1 VHLYGSPTSPYV
13 RRVRIVAD
21 ALGVPYGFT
30 DVFTEAGQAAMR
42 KVNPL
47 WKVPAVELDG
57 KVLWDSQAI
66 LDALVRRHGW
76 GPLRP
81 PVDAED
87 ELQLVLAVNGA
98 LDSSVNVF
106 YLRREGVDV
115 DAVPYLVKQQQRVGS
130 ALDWVADRLKG
141 TSFVD
146 GRPGFAEIVLF
157 TTLDWMRFRSA
168 WDVAAHPR
176 LDAFRLA
183 WADRWADT
191 APR

>member
-1 VHLYGSPTSPYV
+1 MQLFGSATSPYV

-21 ALGVPYGFT
+21 ALGLTYGFT
-30 DVFTEAGQAAMR
+30 DVFTDAGQAAMR
-42 KVNPL
+42 KVTPL

-81 PVDAED
+81 MTDPEW
-87 ELQLVLAVNGA
+87 ETNLILAVNGA
-98 LDSSVNVF
+98 LDASVNVF

-115 DAVPYLVKQQQRVGS
+115 DAVPYLVKQRQRVDS
-130 ALDWVADRLKG
+130 AMAWVADQLRG

-157 TTLDWMRFRSA
+157 TTLDWMRFRST
-168 WDVAAHPR
+168 WDVAGHPR
-176 LDAFRLA
+176 FAAFRDA
-183 WADRWADT
+183 WAEGWADT